1 MPKTTGRYQATLLA
15 ELAESSRVIAGLKD
29 QAALIEKMG
38 RCLIEAFQRG
48 NKILTF
54 GNGGSSCDAQNFAD
68 ELVGRF
74 CRNRP
79 PLPAIALTVSQADL
93 TSIANDFGYD
103 HVFSRQLEAHGRKGD
118 VAVAISTSGNS
129 PNVLRAIETARK
141 SGLFTLG
148 LSGET
153 GGKMRDKVDLCLC
166 VPSKSTGRIQEAH
179 ITVIQILCGM
189 VEETLFADVPKIHD

>member
-1 MPKTTGRYQATLLA
+1 MPKNAGRFQASIQAQLA
-15 ELAESSRVIAGLKD
+15 DSSRVIGSLKD
-29 QAALIEKMG
+29 QAPLIENMG

-68 ELVGRF
+68 ELVGRY

-79 PLPAIALTVSQADL
+79 PLSAIALTVSQADL
-93 TSIANDFGYD
+93 TSIANDFGFEN
-103 HVFSRQLEAHGRKGD
+103 VFARQLEAHGRKGD

-141 SGLFTLG
+141 FGLITLG
-148 LSGET
+148 FSGET
-153 GGKMRDKVDLCLC
+153 GGKMRDRVDLCLC

-179 ITVIQILCGM
+179 ITVIQILCG
-189 VEETLFADVPKIHD
+189 